1 MRPCLAYPACVV
13 VSVLIVMPNAA
24 TKLRAWSTCF
34 SLGQYLVLVQPCCTA
49 TQSMRPI
56 ARALRVFAHAE
67 NLPIIIHCIHGKDRT
82 GLIIALLLLLLGV
95 DEPTVV
101 LDYAKSELELK
112 VDLRT
117 LPHLLYLLISISHVI
132 DSSKTRV
139 LCAVAAAVA
148 VRAES

>member
-1 MRPCLAYPACVV
+1 
-13 VSVLIVMPNAA
+13 
-24 TKLRAWSTCF
+24 
-34 SLGQYLVLVQPCCTA
+34 
-49 TQSMRPI
+49 MRPI

-112 VDLRT
+112 VSLLR
-117 LPHLLYLLISISHVI
+117 S
-132 DSSKTRV
+132 
-139 LCAVAAAVA
+139 CANR
-148 VRAES
+148 RAS